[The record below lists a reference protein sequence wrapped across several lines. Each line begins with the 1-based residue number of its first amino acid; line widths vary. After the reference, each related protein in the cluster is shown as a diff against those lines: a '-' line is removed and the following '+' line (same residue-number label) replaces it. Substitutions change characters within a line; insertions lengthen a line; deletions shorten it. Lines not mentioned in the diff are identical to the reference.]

1 MKNTISHKAF
11 TLIELI
17 VSITIFGIIMIS
29 VMSIFIFSSQMSQR
43 VELNRLMQENI
54 KSVVEDIA
62 EELRKGEILDV
73 SSTTLHDCGLSFNS
87 WDVGNK
93 LCFIGGIEY
102 ALWYKNT
109 LSSKW
114 ERVSDMSSCSDFEE
128 NEESICRVIKNE
140 WGGNYFPLT
149 NSFIAIE
156 ELSFTIT
163 NEKVPKVTIQM
174 TVRPSYAKWLHS
186 EVIENS
192 RLYIQTTVSERLID
206 MD

>member
-87 WDVGNK
+87 
-93 LCFIGGIEY
+93 
-102 ALWYKNT
+102 
-109 LSSKW
+109 
-114 ERVSDMSSCSDFEE
+114 
-128 NEESICRVIKNE
+128 
-140 WGGNYFPLT
+140 
-149 NSFIAIE
+149 
-156 ELSFTIT
+156 
-163 NEKVPKVTIQM
+163 
-174 TVRPSYAKWLHS
+174 
-186 EVIENS
+186 
-192 RLYIQTTVSERLID
+192 
-206 MD
+206 